1 MVIPSVVNQHSMT
14 TGAKRDIH
22 LPAIYHVAPLSLIPK
37 TYRTALADPNW
48 RAAMLRSMLPFSRR
62 ALGIWLHG
70 PWRKCGDKEMDL
82 QTQVQRLMV
91 RWRAIKLA
99 GFSVASH
106 NAPSLDFA

>member
-48 RAAMLRSMLPFSRR
+48 
-62 ALGIWLHG
+62 
-70 PWRKCGDKEMDL
+70 
-82 QTQVQRLMV
+82 
-91 RWRAIKLA
+91 
-99 GFSVASH
+99 
-106 NAPSLDFA
+106 